1 MVDDGSDGVVSLE
14 YKIDRLPENFEKAA
28 NEAALLKRN
37 CFAAVFEKYFEAQVS
52 LYLEFLPRLQISIHV
67 LYISQATG
75 SQVKRAVIHYRPDE
89 TMYVEAKSDRVTGIR
104 L

>member
-14 YKIDRLPENFEKAA
+14 YKIGSLPENFEKAA

-52 LYLEFLPRLQISIHV
+52 LYLEFLSRTSNIDTCTIYFTGDWLTSEESSYSLQ
-67 LYISQATG
+67 T
-75 SQVKRAVIHYRPDE
+75 RRN
-89 TMYVEAKSDRVTGIR
+89 YVCRS
-104 L
+104 